1 MKIAGAPISW
11 GVCKVPNWGYQMTP
25 ERVLTEMK
33 QIGLTATEFGPQGWL
48 PIEAEARATEV
59 KKYGLKPVGAFF
71 LSVMHDPDFDPIPM
85 VNKELDAF
93 EAAGVTISSSPRIPD
108 AMDTTTALSST
119 RPAGKRY
126 SPTWT
131 RSAKS
136 APAATSPP
144 VYTPI
149 GERWSRTVTK

>member
-1 MKIAGAPISW
+1 TRSL
-11 GVCKVPNWGYQMTP
+11 TP
-25 ERVLTEMK
+25 SK
-33 QIGLTATEFGPQGWL
+33 L
-48 PIEAEARATEV
+48 P
-59 KKYGLKPVGAFF
+59 
-71 LSVMHDPDFDPIPM
+71 
-85 VNKELDAF
+85 
-93 EAAGVTISSSPRIPD
+93 GVTISSSPRIPD